1 MGSERTSCS
10 PAGAA
15 ERRKDAGRRPWDAR
29 GGRAGSTPRCFKGSP
44 RQLVGFRR
52 RRNEKL
58 GARLIYPVK
67 ALRLRRLLWKEMKDL
82 IDAEGFGEKTWWL
95 SAEKDAAKVGGAT
108 REEAS
113 PL

>member
-1 MGSERTSCS
+1 M
-10 PAGAA
+10 
-15 ERRKDAGRRPWDAR
+15 
-29 GGRAGSTPRCFKGSP
+29 
-44 RQLVGFRR
+44 
-52 RRNEKL
+52 
-58 GARLIYPVK
+58 IYPVK
-67 ALRLRRLLWKEMKDL
+67 ALRLRRPLWKEMKDL